1 MPFPTSLW
9 TGKVTATVAINGQG
23 VVSCTF
29 EGDLVLEISL
39 GPPLQGENLP
49 GTDAYPAMTNRIEG
63 GLQGTFN
70 GTATPGAERSQGSGI
85 VAYYI
90 VGIYDPVTHTIS
102 INTTTTGIKATGT
115 YVSPS
120 NSSAIAIS
128 EGMTGSSGPVFLPG
142 VATDSSIV
150 SLGETSTDPDN
161 LLSNCLP
168 NAPNASQPIVLD
180 LQKSG
185 VQTIVQTDQNWM
197 GSVATTW
204 NFTLDAHQIEVEIDP
219 SELDPT
225 ANNPS
230 ATLTVTVTSNRQP
243 GKSET
248 VSLQLCTYIGG
259 MLNDATHAPDGHL
272 HDQRTDMCD
281 HSSRPAG

>member
-230 ATLTVTVTSNRQP
+230 ATLTCLLYTSRC
-243 GKSET
+243 
-248 VSLQLCTYIGG
+248 V
-259 MLNDATHAPDGHL
+259 
-272 HDQRTDMCD
+272 
-281 HSSRPAG
+281 